1 MDYKNYN
8 PRAAALAQA
17 RTLLTDAVKA
27 AIVDGTLPEA
37 ALPDFIV
44 EIPADVKNGDI
55 ASNVAMAGA
64 RAFHKAPRQIAEAI
78 TAKLQLDGSLFD
90 RFEVAGPGFINLFLG
105 QDWFTSVVRAAVA
118 NPEYGRT
125 DAGAGKKY
133 NVEFVSA
140 NPTGP
145 MHMGNARGGALGDCL
160 AAVLDWSGY
169 DVTREFY
176 INDAGNQIQ
185 KFGKSLA
192 VRYLQKYCGEETF
205 PLPAECY
212 QGGDI
217 KVLAGE
223 FADINGDKYVAACSG
238 LSEEALFESEAF
250 AQLKDALVAYALPK
264 NIAALKR
271 DLGKYRIDY
280 DVWFHESTLHESGAV
295 MAVVDKL
302 LELGACYKAED
313 GAIMYRSAQY
323 AAKYGTVNKK
333 KTEDGTEEEAK
344 DEVLVRANGIP
355 TYFAADIAYHYNK
368 LATRG
373 FAKAIDVWGAD
384 HHGHVARMKGAMDAI
399 GLHGEDLDVVLM
411 QMVNLMRDGQPVR
424 MSKRTG
430 NAITLTDLLEEV
442 PIDSARFLFNMHD
455 AGSGI
460 DFDLDQAVK
469 TDNDNP
475 VYYVQYA
482 HARICSILKKM
493 ESEGVQFAG
502 AEKVDATLLTEP
514 SEMDLIRMLAAFPQE
529 IVMAAEKYDPSRI
542 NRFVIDLAS
551 AFHRFYGSCRIQGA
565 DPAVQQARLALC
577 IGVKNAIFNVL
588 TMFKINVPE
597 KM

>member
-1 MDYKNYN
+1 MTTIALIDDHLIVRSGFAQLLNLE
-8 PRAAALAQA
+8 PDFQVVAEFGSGREALAGLPGRGVQVCICDISMPDLSGLELLSQLPKGMATIMLSVHDSPALVEQA
-17 RTLLTDAVKA
+17 L
-27 AIVDGTLPEA
+27 
-37 ALPDFIV
+37 
-44 EIPADVKNGDI
+44 N
-55 ASNVAMAGA
+55 AGA
-64 RAFHKAPRQIAEAI
+64 RGFLSKRCSPDELIAAVRTVSTGGCYLTPDIANHMFKYERGY
-78 TAKLQLDGSLFD
+78 TKL
-90 RFEVAGPGFINLFLG
+90 INL
-105 QDWFTSVVRAAVA
+105 
-118 NPEYGRT
+118 
-125 DAGAGKKY
+125 
-133 NVEFVSA
+133 
-140 NPTGP
+140 
-145 MHMGNARGGALGDCL
+145 
-160 AAVLDWSGY
+160 
-169 DVTREFY
+169 
-176 INDAGNQIQ
+176 
-185 KFGKSLA
+185 
-192 VRYLQKYCGEETF
+192 
-205 PLPAECY
+205 
-212 QGGDI
+212 
-217 KVLAGE
+217 
-223 FADINGDKYVAACSG
+223 
-238 LSEEALFESEAF
+238 
-250 AQLKDALVAYALPK
+250 
-264 NIAALKR
+264 
-271 DLGKYRIDY
+271 
-280 DVWFHESTLHESGAV
+280 
-295 MAVVDKL
+295 
-302 LELGACYKAED
+302 
-313 GAIMYRSAQY
+313 
-323 AAKYGTVNKK
+323 
-333 KTEDGTEEEAK
+333 
-344 DEVLVRANGIP
+344 
-355 TYFAADIAYHYNK
+355 
-368 LATRG
+368 
-373 FAKAIDVWGAD
+373 WGAD

-399 GLHGEDLDVVLM
+399 GLNGEDLDVVLM

-502 AEKVDATLLTEP
+502 AEHIDATLLTEP

-551 AFHRFYGSCRIQGA
+551 AFHRFYGNCRIQGA